1 MDEKKH
7 EKKRVQILMLV
18 FAVLILAAAG
28 AGWYWLGVRPKEGG
42 NRVAGAGRTAQD
54 PSMAGEAGVT
64 AGVTAGGGSGGAGLA
79 ADGGSGGAGLAAG
92 SGSGEAG
99 QATGQESGG
108 TMGEN
113 GNSEGSGE
121 PGEIR
126 DGLILLEGGTFR
138 MGSPEGERQ
147 REPDEV
153 SHEVTISA
161 FYIDPFEVTQRDYE
175 AVMGED
181 PSYFQGEDLYDVVLL
196 GYPNMEQG
204 FESVLCV

>member
-79 ADGGSGGAGLAAG
+79 AG

-153 SHEVTISA
+153 SHEVEISA

-196 GYPNMEQG
+196 GYPYME
-204 FESVLCV
+204 

>member
-54 PSMAGEAGVT
+54 PSMAGE

-126 DGLILLEGGTFR
+126 DGLILLGGGTFR

-161 FYIDPFEVTQRDYE
+161 F
-175 AVMGED
+175 
-181 PSYFQGEDLYDVVLL
+181 
-196 GYPNMEQG
+196 
-204 FESVLCV
+204 